1 MKHQNTYKNVF
12 LWLVALVAIN
22 LLAANFFE
30 RVDLTRDQRYTLS
43 PAAMEIV
50 SDADSPIIIEVF
62 LEGNFPSEFRR
73 LRNETRQMLEEFSAY
88 NSNIKFTFTNPLEE
102 SK

>member
-1 MKHQNTYKNVF
+1 MACCT
-12 LWLVALVAIN
+12 
-22 LLAANFFE
+22 
-30 RVDLTRDQRYTLS
+30 
-43 PAAMEIV
+43 
-50 SDADSPIIIEVF
+50 DADSPIVIEVF

-102 SK
+102 SKDAETIAQEFYQQGMPPARVTVGCGQTWR

>member
-30 RVDLTRDQRYTLS
+30 RIDLTRDQRYTLS

-50 SDADSPIIIEVF
+50 SDADSPIVIEVF
-62 LEGNFPSEFRR
+62 LEGKASELNQANAGRV
-73 LRNETRQMLEEFSAY
+73 FS
-88 NSNIKFTFTNPLEE
+88 L
-102 SK
+102 